1 MAARVALL
9 IIVTG
14 VFAALWSGDHPD
26 RLAAVERPATEAISS
41 RRAAKS
47 QRVHN
52 IRRML
57 DELSPTTDPASLP
70 ALNIS
75 IGVPLPES
83 IAAGRYLI
91 SDQFGRTQFR
101 IVTPEQAVENSHC
114 RRIEIADH
122 YSVTSGNLHWHY
134 LKIEQFPS
142 DALATSPKTNAAV
155 R

>member
-14 VFAALWSGDHPD
+14 VFAALWAGDHPD
-26 RLAAVERPATEAISS
+26 RLAAVERPAGQVIGS
-41 RRAAKS
+41 RRATKG
-47 QRVHN
+47 QRIRN

-57 DELSPTTDPASLP
+57 DELSPTTKPTELP
-70 ALNIS
+70 VVNVS
-75 IGVPLPES
+75 NSVPLPQS
-83 IAAGRYLI
+83 IAAGKYLI

-101 IVTPEQAVENSHC
+101 VVTAEQAVENSHGH
-114 RRIEIADH
+114 RIDVADH
-122 YSVTSGNLHWHY
+122 FTVSSGGIHWHY

-142 DALATSPKTNAAV
+142 DMLATGPQKDANV